1 MMSILTKERHELE
14 KLDQEEK
21 KERELQAAKKQK
33 MVDQKVL
40 RVRMEHSRKVTRWVQ
55 MDKQLQDDVRSTIY
69 SSRSQPTLQEVMER
83 RAGLPSLT

>member
-40 RVRMEHSRKVTRWVQ
+40 LVRMEHSRKLTSWVQ

-69 SSRSQPTLQEVMER
+69 SKQSQPTMREVIER
-83 RAGLPSLT
+83 CAGLPSLT